1 MILEGTPVAHKAQQ
15 GSRDGG
21 HSVSELG
28 ATAEGREGAE
38 ERVPSMIST
47 PVRYDVAPRQQNLPA
62 PHKTDCAEYA
72 PYILYI
78 VPLSDFPR
86 RAASMSIEY

>member
-1 MILEGTPVAHKAQQ
+1 MISEGTPVAHKAQQ

-47 PVRYDVAPRQQNLPA
+47 PVRYDVASRQQNFPA
-62 PHKTDCAEYA
+62 PHGTDCAEYA

-78 VPLSDFPR
+78 VPLSDSRVER
-86 RAASMSIEY
+86 RP